1 MQVEIG
7 INIMAA
13 EGLFGGDLASLLD
26 VVETA
31 DRKGIDFLTISD
43 HLGFTGASHAER
55 VEIRNFP
62 YALGQ
67 PWLEPISFL
76 SAAAARTTRI
86 RLSTFIL
93 IAPLRPML
101 LLAKQL
107 ATLDVLSRGR
117 VNIALGAGWQDVE
130 FEVTRMPFE
139 GRFGRLEEMVQ
150 AFRQVWGQAPANFA
164 GKHFAFEDFYSY
176 PLPPQGAALPVIF
189 GMTPSPA
196 NLGRIARVAD
206 GWAADPFYVH
216 ALEEVA
222 QALPAMF
229 RENGRD
235 PSNIQI
241 HVMQRVIRTAAGD
254 IDRQATRDAA
264 HELVRKGATTV
275 SFTLVDGCQTTADIE
290 PFLDFLVSLKK

>member
-1 MQVEIG
+1 VEVG
-7 INIMAA
+7 LNIMAA
-13 EGLFGGDLASLLD
+13 ENLFGGDLAKLLD
-26 VVETA
+26 VVEVA

-62 YALGQ
+62 YPLGQ

-76 SAAAARTTRI
+76 SAAAARTSRI

-107 ATLDVLSRGR
+107 ATLDVLSKGR
-117 VNIALGAGWQDVE
+117 VTIALGAGWQDVE
-130 FEVTRMPFE
+130 FEVTQMPFN
-139 GRFGRLEEMVQ
+139 GRFARLEEMVS
-150 AFRQVWGQAPANFA
+150 AFRQLWGQAPANFS
-164 GKHFAFEDFYSY
+164 GKHFQFKDFYSY
-176 PLPPQGAALPVIF
+176 PLPPQGAGLPVIF

-216 ALEEVA
+216 ELEQVA
-222 QALPAMF
+222 QTLPKMF

-235 PSNIQI
+235 PSNMQI
-241 HVMQRVIRTAAGD
+241 HVMQRVIRTSAGE
-254 IDRQATRDAA
+254 IDAQATRDAA
-264 HELVRKGATTV
+264 HELVRRGATTV
-275 SFTLVDGCQTTADIE
+275 NFTLVDGCQTAADIE
-290 PFLDFLVSLKK
+290 MFMDLLVSLKS